1 MCGCNVKALVYTAH
15 ISYAGRAGES
25 AFQTIGAMEWSA
37 QDECVFME
45 VGQIKVAKPKICAMV
60 AGANRHLCF
69 FLDLADFL
77 ATHVLPTYKMWQAT
91 FLFSGMQDAT
101 CGTKVGDF
109 MKALLPVKRG
119 GLKRYA
125 EHAVHDLP
133 ERPSAGGIR
142 PACINLLVKSIP
154 IEFVKATTGHAESAA
169 VYEYVDASLALSMP
183 GAIVL
188 AGWAPFRWGTLGDGP
203 AAPNLKELARGT
215 PSVSIADLDKV
226 INLLF
231 NLDEVSVWEEDDN
244 TSVYRDITPM

>member
-1 MCGCNVKALVYTAH
+1 M
-15 ISYAGRAGES
+15 
-25 AFQTIGAMEWSA
+25 
-37 QDECVFME
+37 
-45 VGQIKVAKPKICAMV
+45 
-60 AGANRHLCF
+60 
-69 FLDLADFL
+69 
-77 ATHVLPTYKMWQAT
+77 
-91 FLFSGMQDAT
+91 
-101 CGTKVGDF
+101 
-109 MKALLPVKRG
+109 
-119 GLKRYA
+119 
-125 EHAVHDLP
+125 
-133 ERPSAGGIR
+133 
-142 PACINLLVKSIP
+142 P